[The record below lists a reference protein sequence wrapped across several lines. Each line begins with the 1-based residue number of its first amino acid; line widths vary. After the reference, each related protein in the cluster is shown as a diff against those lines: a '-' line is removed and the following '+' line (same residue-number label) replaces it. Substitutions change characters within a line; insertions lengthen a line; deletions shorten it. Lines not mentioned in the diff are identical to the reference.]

1 VWQLKGIRR
10 NTDKGRCLLCFGKEM
25 INTYCWTVSKM
36 EIGEWLFLNEK
47 WLNTEKRGG
56 LRGNIKVL

>member
-1 VWQLKGIRR
+1 
-10 NTDKGRCLLCFGKEM
+10 M
-25 INTYCWTVSKM
+25 YCWTVSKM